1 MPIIGTLTEL
11 YRAQGIEI
19 STGLPPHRYDG
30 YVGATFTWYFKDGKS
45 LTNGLGIAMQ
55 EVYLLEHLLAAYR
68 PKRALVIGN
77 ALGWS
82 TLAIAALLGD
92 GRVVALDAGT
102 DENSLYGIDL
112 TNRIAVAGK
121 LPARVVKG
129 VSPQDVASVVDRE
142 LGGPVDFAFIDGMH
156 TSAQIVLDYQAVRAK
171 AAPGAAY
178 LFHDVCEFGLE
189 PGLAEIEK
197 LSGLKARMLWA
208 TPSGMALLCDP
219 ARHPGLM
226 DVSAAFAPPPRA
238 IAAIEQAAWNH
249 RHRNLARWRR
259 SFNKRIHKMR
269 GLAGGSSSV

>member
-112 TNRIAVAGK
+112 TNRIAAAGK
-121 LPARVVKG
+121 LPARAVKG

-156 TSAQIVLDYQAVRAK
+156 TSAQIALDYQAVRAK
-171 AAPGAAY
+171 AASGAVY

-226 DVSAAFAPPPRA
+226 DVAAAFAPPPRA
-238 IAAIEQAAWNH
+238 ITAIEQAAWNH
-249 RHRNLARWRR
+249 RHRHLARWRR

-269 GLAGGSSSV
+269 RLAGGSSSV